1 MEYVNSSSFFKNGY
15 PLDKFNRIFPL
26 YFLDIPEAIAN
37 NSVLAFALQSSSI
50 VLKVPLIKAL
60 SGTTFVA
67 PKASKC
73 PKLITLGT
81 SSGVFLSIY
90 SFALSI
96 NSDPMNNGFTVRS
109 GSAPC
114 PPKPFT

>member
-1 MEYVNSSSFFKNGY
+1 M
-15 PLDKFNRIFPL
+15 
-26 YFLDIPEAIAN
+26 YFLDISEAISN
-37 NSVLAFALQSSSI
+37 NSVFDFALQSSSI
-50 VLKVPLIKAL
+50 VLKVPLIIAL

-90 SFALSI
+90 SFALSM
-96 NSDPMNNGFTVRS
+96 NSDPINNGFTVRS

-114 PPKPFT
+114 PPNPCTSICNSSHEAMYKPSLNPK